1 MKSIF
6 FLVAVF
12 FRTSIAADTFNYG
25 ETQGTDYGLKD
36 WDQVS
41 CGDLETCVSKKDVN
55 LHDIEKCFFHGLF
68 FFMYKTLK
76 N

>member
-41 CGDLETCVSKKDVN
+41 CCDLETCVSKKDVN
-55 LHDIEKCFFHGLF
+55 LLDREKCLFMVCFFT
-68 FFMYKTLK
+68 KR
-76 N
+76 